1 MGGSYAPGAPRLGGF
16 PDAAAAR
23 RWQTRCV
30 SAATATRVEL
40 VSGNRLTALGALSA
54 GCRFFAGYPITPS
67 SEIFRTMMAEL
78 PLRGGLGLSAPDE
91 ISALT
96 ACVGASLGG
105 HPAMTAT
112 SAPGFCLMIETVQ
125 YAVMTETPVVIA
137 LVQRLGPS
145 TGGAT
150 QGAQGDVL
158 LAEYCTSGGTT
169 IPVFAPADAR
179 DCYELT
185 RAAFAWSERLRM
197 PAVLLSDKEVA
208 MTLEG
213 VDLASLPDDPV
224 EPRQPVPPGT
234 ERFAPY
240 ARASQGEAPCF
251 APVGGD
257 VRVVA
262 TGSAHDTEGRLRKNS
277 PEVVEVLTALQAKI
291 DAHADEL
298 ALVRA
303 DLDPGATTLV
313 VSYGIST
320 RASLE
325 ACRSVRARGGRV
337 SFLQLRT
344 LFPVPAAAIREALDG
359 CSSVI
364 VVEENLT
371 GLYADVLE
379 RYLDGRNLVR
389 VNAIGAMVTPTRIEA
404 AIEAE
409 A

>member
-1 MGGSYAPGAPRLGGF
+1 MS
-16 PDAAAAR
+16 
-23 RWQTRCV
+23 V
-30 SAATATRVEL
+30 ATASGVEL

-67 SEIFRTMMAEL
+67 SEIFRTMTAEL
-78 PLRGGLGLSAPDE
+78 PRRGGLGLSAPDE

-96 ACVGASLGG
+96 ACVGASLAGY
-105 HPAMTAT
+105 PAMTAT
-112 SAPGFCLMIETVQ
+112 SGPGFCLMIETVQ

-137 LVQRLGPS
+137 FVQRLGPS

-185 RAAFAWSERLRM
+185 RAAFAWSERLRT
-197 PAVLLSDKEVA
+197 PVVLLSDKEVG

-213 VDLASLPDDPV
+213 VDLASLPDGPV
-224 EPRQPVPPGT
+224 EPRRPVSPGT
-234 ERFAPY
+234 DRFAPY
-240 ARASQGEAPCF
+240 ARSCPAEPPAF
-251 APVGGD
+251 APVGGG

-262 TGSAHDTEGRLRKNS
+262 TGSAHDTEGRLRKSS
-277 PEVVEVLTALQAKI
+277 PEVVDVLSSLQAKI

-298 ALVRA
+298 ALVRT
-303 DLDPGATTLV
+303 DLEPGADTLV

-325 ACRSVRARGGRV
+325 ACRRVRARGSRV

-344 LFPVPAAAIREALDG
+344 LFPVPIAAIRDALDS
-359 CSSVI
+359 CTRVV

-371 GLYADVLE
+371 GLYTGVLE
-379 RYLDGRNLVR
+379 PHLDGRRLVR
-389 VNAIGAMVTPTRIEA
+389 VNGVGAMVAPARIEA

-409 A
+409 G